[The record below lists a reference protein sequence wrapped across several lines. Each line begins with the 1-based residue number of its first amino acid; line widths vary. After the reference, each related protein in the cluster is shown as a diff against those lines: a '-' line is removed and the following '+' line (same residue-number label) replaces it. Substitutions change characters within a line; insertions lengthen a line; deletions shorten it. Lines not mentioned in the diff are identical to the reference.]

1 LEPLEAIRATAELAL
16 EQGYQLNTHAIGDR
30 GNREILDLYADMY
43 AAARSENPDADL
55 RWRIEH
61 SQHVHPDDLP
71 RFAELGVIPS
81 MQAIHG
87 CSDAPWVPERLGL
100 DRAVANGYM
109 WRALAESG
117 AVVTNGTD
125 APVEDVDPLASFYCT
140 VARLLPDGSVFFPG
154 QPDQRLSRLEA
165 LRTYTLNNAY
175 AAFEEDQKG
184 SLRPGKYADIV
195 VLSRDILA
203 VPVEEIPGTR
213 VLYTIVGGEVRF
225 RAAE

>member
-1 LEPLEAIRATAELAL
+1 
-16 EQGYQLNTHAIGDR
+16 
-30 GNREILDLYADMY
+30 M
-43 AAARSENPDADL
+43 
-55 RWRIEH
+55 
-61 SQHVHPDDLP
+61 HPDDLP